1 MVMIGMFDSGV
12 GGLSVL
18 RETRKLL
25 PQASLLYLAD
35 QAFAPYGDRDL
46 SEVRVR
52 SDAVT
57 RRLIA
62 EGAGMVVIACH
73 TASAAA
79 LHELRGIHP
88 SVPIV
93 GIEPAV
99 KPAAERTE
107 TRTVGVLA
115 TTATFQGTLF
125 ASVVSRFATRT
136 RIIARPCPGLAD
148 MVESGV
154 DESLLEQAIAEHLR
168 PFEGRHVDQIVLG
181 CTHYSFLAG
190 MIERMSGV
198 SVVDPAPAVAA
209 QVARVAS
216 TLDGGESATGGV
228 RYVTTGEPAHLAER
242 IAHLLGEVAEV
253 GFIDV

>member
-1 MVMIGMFDSGV
+1 MATIGMFDSGV

-18 RETRKLL
+18 RESRRLL
-25 PQASLLYLAD
+25 PNASMLYLAD

-46 SEVRVR
+46 AEVRER
-52 SDAVT
+52 ADAIT
-57 RRLIA
+57 RKLVA
-62 EGAGMVVIACH
+62 KGAAMVVIACH

-79 LHELRGIHP
+79 LHELRELHP
-88 SVPIV
+88 LIPIV

-99 KPAAERTE
+99 KPAAERTT

-115 TTATFQGTLF
+115 TTATFQGELF
-125 ASVVSRFATRT
+125 SSVVSRFASHA

-148 MVESGV
+148 LVEGGAGV
-154 DESLLEQAIAEHLR
+154 DTLETALREHLR
-168 PFEGRHVDQIVLG
+168 PFAGRDVDQIVLG

-190 MIERMSGV
+190 MIERLSGV

-216 TLDGGESATGGV
+216 QLAIGNQTGDV
-228 RYVTTGEPAHLAER
+228 RYLTTGDPAHLARR
-242 IAHLLGEVAEV
+242 IEELLGERR
-253 GFIDV
+253 DVERVTL